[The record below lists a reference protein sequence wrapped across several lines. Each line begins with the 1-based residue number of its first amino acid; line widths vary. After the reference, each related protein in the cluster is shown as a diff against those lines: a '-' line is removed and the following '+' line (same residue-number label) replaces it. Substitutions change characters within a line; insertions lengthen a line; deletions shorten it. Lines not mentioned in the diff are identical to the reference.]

1 METDMK
7 NKHIHVYIF
16 PNQQTLFYNMFSI
29 IVNHPIVYENMHL
42 LNPFFII
49 SYIYKRHFSEH
60 P

>member
-1 METDMK
+1 MK